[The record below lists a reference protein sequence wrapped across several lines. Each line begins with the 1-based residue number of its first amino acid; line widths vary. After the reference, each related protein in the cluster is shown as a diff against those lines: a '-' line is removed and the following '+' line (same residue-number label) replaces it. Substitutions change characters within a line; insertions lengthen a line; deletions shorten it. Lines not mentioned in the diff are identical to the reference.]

1 MDLKKNILRLS
12 QISRVLTKKCNL
24 ASLTGHDNYKGKPA
38 VRDLLSCQSF
48 MWLFA
53 ANYAYFIPSQ
63 SKCFCNTQNGA
74 NFEDYTKEMLF
85 VT

>member
-1 MDLKKNILRLS
+1 
-12 QISRVLTKKCNL
+12 
-24 ASLTGHDNYKGKPA
+24 
-38 VRDLLSCQSF
+38 

-85 VT
+85 VTWLLFRPEGEEWELWGGGRNFDILTF